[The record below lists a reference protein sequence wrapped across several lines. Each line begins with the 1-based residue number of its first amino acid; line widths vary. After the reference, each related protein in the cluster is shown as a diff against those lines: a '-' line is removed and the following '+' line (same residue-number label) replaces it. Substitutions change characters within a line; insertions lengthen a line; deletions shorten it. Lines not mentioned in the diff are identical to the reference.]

1 MPQPRSTRG
10 SGASK
15 TKKGTAASGAA
26 KPRAKRAAGG
36 GKDGGGKDGAPAR
49 AAAAPIEEAA
59 DERGQIARLLN
70 PLDVV
75 LLTRERIQV
84 VLDDAVDRGR
94 MTRGDAT
101 ELATTLIER
110 GRRQTEDLLADIE
123 QLLGRSREQLDETT
137 TDVKRKTR
145 NRVAGPADRVLR
157 EMDRARRAAG
167 IGTSFPIS
175 GYDDLTAAQVTGRL
189 GDLTPAE
196 LRKVR
201 DYERKNANRKSV
213 LAAVEQKL
221 G

>member
-1 MPQPRSTRG
+1 MPQPKSRS
-10 SGASK
+10 
-15 TKKGTAASGAA
+15 KGGQ
-26 KPRAKRAAGG
+26 
-36 GKDGGGKDGAPAR
+36 D
-49 AAAAPIEEAA
+49 A
-59 DERGQIARLLN
+59 DEGGDSREQLARLVN
-70 PLDVV
+70 PLDLV
-75 LLTRERIQV
+75 LLTRDRIQA

-94 MTRGDAT
+94 MTRSDAT
-101 ELATTLIER
+101 ELASTLFER

-123 QLLGRSREQLDETT
+123 QLLGRSRDQLDETT
-137 TDVKRKTR
+137 SDAKRKTR
-145 NRVAGPADRVLR
+145 GRVTGPADRVLR

-201 DYERKNANRKSV
+201 DYERRNANRKSV
-213 LAAVEQKL
+213 LAAVESKL

>member
-1 MPQPRSTRG
+1 MPQPKSTRS
-10 SGASK
+10 SGGSK
-15 TKKGTAASGAA
+15 TKKKARDSGAEQA
-26 KPRAKRAAGG
+26 PEEQAAGG
-36 GKDGGGKDGAPAR
+36 DP
-49 AAAAPIEEAA
+49 
-59 DERGQIARLLN
+59 RGQLARLLN

-75 LLTRERIQV
+75 LLSRERIQG

-94 MTRGDAT
+94 MTRSDAT
-101 ELATTLIER
+101 ELATALVER

-123 QLLGRSREQLDETT
+123 QLLGRSRDQLDDTT
-137 TDVKRKTR
+137 TDVKRRTR
-145 NRVAGPADRVLR
+145 NRVAGPPERVLR

-175 GYDDLTAAQVTGRL
+175 GYDDLPAAQVTGRL

>member
-1 MPQPRSTRG
+1 MPQPKSTRS
-10 SGASK
+10 SGGSK
-15 TKKGTAASGAA
+15 TKKKATPPAEEQA
-26 KPRAKRAAGG
+26 PEETTGG
-36 GKDGGGKDGAPAR
+36 DA
-49 AAAAPIEEAA
+49 
-59 DERGQIARLLN
+59 RGQLARLLN

-75 LLTRERIQV
+75 LLSRERIQG

-94 MTRGDAT
+94 MTRSDAT
-101 ELATTLIER
+101 ELATALVER

-123 QLLGRSREQLDETT
+123 QLLGRSREQLDDTT

>member
-1 MPQPRSTRG
+1 MPQPKSTRS

-15 TKKGTAASGAA
+15 TKKKPQPAEAPEAASEGD
-26 KPRAKRAAGG
+26 P
-36 GKDGGGKDGAPAR
+36 
-49 AAAAPIEEAA
+49 
-59 DERGQIARLLN
+59 RGQLARLIN

-84 VLDDAVDRGR
+84 VLDDAVERGR
-94 MTRGDAT
+94 MTRTDASD
-101 ELATTLIER
+101 LATALVER

-123 QLLGRSREQLDETT
+123 QLLGRSRDQLDETT
-137 TDVKRKTR
+137 SDVKRKTR
-145 NRVAGPADRVLR
+145 GRVAGPADRVLR

-175 GYDDLTAAQVTGRL
+175 GYDELTAAQVTGRL

-213 LAAVEQKL
+213 LAAVESKL

>member
-1 MPQPRSTRG
+1 MPQPKSTR
-10 SGASK
+10 SSASTSK
-15 TKKGTAASGAA
+15 TKKGTAPGGGASA
-26 KPRAKRAAGG
+26 KPRAKRAKAEPP
-36 GKDGGGKDGAPAR
+36 APAPEKTESGDAR
-49 AAAAPIEEAA
+49 E
-59 DERGQIARLLN
+59 QVARLLS
-70 PLDVV
+70 PLDLV
-75 LLTRERIQV
+75 LLTRERIQL

-94 MTRGDAT
+94 MTRADAT
-101 ELATTLIER
+101 ELATTLVER

-123 QLLGRSREQLDETT
+123 QLLGRSRDQLDETT
-137 TDVKRKTR
+137 SDVRRRTR
-145 NRVAGPADRVLR
+145 SRVAGPADRVLR

-175 GYDDLTAAQVTGRL
+175 GYDELTAAQVTGRL